1 MEFIK
6 DILKFVIVRKKY
18 WLIPLILS
26 LLVLAL
32 IILAVETAP
41 VLPVIYP
48 IF

>member
-6 DILKFVIVRKKY
+6 DIIKFIVLRKKY
-18 WLIPLILS
+18 WLIPLILA

-32 IILAVETAP
+32 IIIAVETAP

>member
-6 DILKFVIVRKKY
+6 DIIHFIKHRKKY
-18 WLIPLILS
+18 WLIPLILALF
-26 LLVLAL
+26 LLGL

>member
-6 DILKFVIVRKKY
+6 DIIKFIISRKKY
-18 WLIPLILS
+18 WLIPLILA